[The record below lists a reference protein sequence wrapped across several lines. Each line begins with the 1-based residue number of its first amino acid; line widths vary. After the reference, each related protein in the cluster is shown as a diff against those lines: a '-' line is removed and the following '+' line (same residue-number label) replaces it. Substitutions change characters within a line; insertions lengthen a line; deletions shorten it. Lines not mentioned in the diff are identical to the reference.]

1 MDLSLIKTKLNR
13 SRIFASMK
21 FPASPEE
28 KKELVYF
35 LLLFLLFSAAA
46 VTSVGN
52 FWWLNTSEDEINIRQ
67 MPQMLQARN

>member
-13 SRIFASMK
+13 SKFFSSIRI
-21 FPASPEE
+21 PVSPEE
-28 KKELVYF
+28 KKELLHF

-52 FWWLNTSEDEINIRQ
+52 FWWLNTS
-67 MPQMLQARN
+67 